1 MREEGGRGGGGRG
14 GRKEEEGGGGRGGGE
29 GEKPFSPFCILLQQ
43 LELANTVTGVVF
55 PPLRGTGVIT
65 KIL

>member
-1 MREEGGRGGGGRG
+1 MR
-14 GRKEEEGGGGRGGGE
+14 EEGGGGRGGREGGGG

-43 LELANTVTGVVF
+43 LELANTVTGAVF